1 MTYNLRKFDFN
12 SLYTCPPYLYTV
24 VTLPW
29 ENPEKSFFYSI
40 IHTYINTRPQN
51 TGHSQNKTNKPVR
64 FDNI

>member
-1 MTYNLRKFDFN
+1 MYM
-12 SLYTCPPYLYTV
+12 CPPYLYTV